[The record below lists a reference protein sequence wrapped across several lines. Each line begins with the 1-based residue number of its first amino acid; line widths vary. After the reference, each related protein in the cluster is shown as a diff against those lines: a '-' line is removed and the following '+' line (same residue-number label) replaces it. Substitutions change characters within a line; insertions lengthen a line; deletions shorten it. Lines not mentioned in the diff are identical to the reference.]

1 MQTATTDESMEIFQ
15 KYTNE
20 NHLLSQKEIADIL

>member
-20 NHLLSQKEIADIL
+20 NHRLSQKEIADIL